1 MEQFGQEARDDA
13 RLRKILDT
21 VEVSTDEQHTNDY
34 PRMRPARVFV
44 RANGKEYVEEVS
56 QPYGEPDNPMT
67 DADLDAKFRRL
78 TGPVVG
84 EERAARIVEAA
95 WALDDPA
102 RLFAD
107 LAGEPL
113 APAS

>member
-1 MEQFGQEARDDA
+1 
-13 RLRKILDT
+13 
-21 VEVSTDEQHTNDY
+21 
-34 PRMRPARVFV
+34 
-44 RANGKEYVEEVS
+44 
-56 QPYGEPDNPMT
+56 
-67 DADLDAKFRRL
+67 
-78 TGPVVG
+78 VVG